1 MRRTL
6 DLAREAYVQL
16 EEYMD
21 KGDFYKFDKNLLVGK
36 CINDALPMIAGSI
49 TMIEE
54 RDEDMDK
61 RIRKLKKVIHNVII
75 SGANCHVIDLLKIIK
90 YDLEMF
96 VLE

>member
-6 DLAREAYVQL
+6 DLAREAYVKL

-21 KGDFYKFDKNLLVGK
+21 KGDFYKLDKNFLVGK

-61 RIRKLKKVIHNVII
+61 RIRRLKKIIHNVIVAG
-75 SGANCHVIDLLKIIK
+75 SNCYVIDLLKIIK
-90 YDLEMF
+90 YDVEMF
-96 VLE
+96 TLE